1 MTKANFQDPCLW
13 CPWLFFG
20 HIIWH
25 FVHLG
30 GRKETSESEER
41 LLRPCHFPCA
51 HCGQTDIHKYFLRRQ
66 KLTLYLQLKYWAIPM
81 SSFFQQKSL
90 SRCPSSSSPSS
101 TGVLDSSTTIHRAL
115 TSQTFTLAICLTL
128 VDHKDFY
135 DPWKNTVD
143 RSLWFVT
150 VYLTDGPKQ
159 TRVFW

>member
-128 VDHKDFY
+128 ADHKDFY
-135 DPWKNTVD
+135 APWKNTVD

-150 VYLTDGPKQ
+150 VWLTDRPKQ
-159 TRVFW
+159 TSIW